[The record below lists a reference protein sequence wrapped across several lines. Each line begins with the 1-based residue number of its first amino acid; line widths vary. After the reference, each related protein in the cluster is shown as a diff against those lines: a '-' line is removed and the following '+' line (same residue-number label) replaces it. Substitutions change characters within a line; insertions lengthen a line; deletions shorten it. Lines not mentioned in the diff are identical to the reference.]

1 MPDHVPATPAAARLA
16 ELGERYF
23 RVQHAYDP
31 YNATLLGI
39 DEFDHLAGDPSAAAS
54 ADAASAL
61 ADVAAQADALDDVDL
76 EDDQRTDRDVLA
88 VLARGAADDARHSL
102 WAANAS
108 AKGYVSRQG
117 LVFQAVPA
125 MTVDTAPAADRYLA
139 RLDGVAGVLDGL
151 GDRYA
156 EETAAGRPSTRMGL
170 AHAVQQLEGYL
181 ALPLDDDALLAP
193 TRSGAAAADADAI
206 AIRG

>member
-1 MPDHVPATPAAARLA
+1 A
-16 ELGERYF
+16 E
-23 RVQHAYDP
+23 
-31 YNATLLGI
+31 
-39 DEFDHLAGDPSAAAS
+39 
-54 ADAASAL
+54 
-61 ADVAAQADALDDVDL
+61 ADALDDAGLD
-76 EDDQRTDRDVLA
+76 DDQRTDRDVLA

-125 MTVDTAPAADRYLA
+125 MTVDTATAADRYLA

-193 TRSGAAAADADAI
+193 TRSGAAAASATPTTA
-206 AIRG
+206 RYPGRSS